1 MFATHTEPTVV
12 PDDESSPQV
21 DDISP
26 LMYENHLTPPA
37 GTLFFSKQAITIF
50 ENEDIKQR
58 NSLGQTLR
66 YETLTWRSDVY
77 KYVTNA
83 KPDEPDFQ
91 RRGGEIYV
99 IFVHGGI
106 AKPSGFIPGV
116 GLEYMQTVKV
126 PPSIIPVKHYPATGS
141 GIQSGEN
148 WSYDIGFKQT
158 MSMFNHG
165 GNGVLDFQASYMEDF
180 VRTKARQRG
189 SELTDGVEFSV
200 HFEPDVFGQW
210 PVIGFSVFKCLDPGV
225 FPVTFTFE
233 ASAGRRV
240 GDTYHSSAST
250 TRNVVIDF
258 DFLSPR

>member
-37 GTLFFSKQAITIF
+37 GTLFFSKSYPFTLCEDSTDHLGSRQAITIF

-200 HFEPDVFGQW
+200 HFEPDHRQ
-210 PVIGFSVFKCLDPGV
+210 
-225 FPVTFTFE
+225 
-233 ASAGRRV
+233 AGELAIHI
-240 GDTYHSSAST
+240 TQAPQQLET
-250 TRNVVIDF
+250 
-258 DFLSPR
+258 